1 MFLYFRETLPVVTS
15 RMRGIKVEPAGIDY
29 NFIDWFV
36 PKSLQR
42 YASP

>member
-1 MFLYFRETLPVVTS
+1 VVTS

-36 PKSLQR
+36 PKQLQR
-42 YASP
+42 YSSG